1 MKHLLTLSTAIGLLG
16 LGTKSIETSK
26 TSETPFTPETIQKVY
41 RLAGLPSLTKE
52 SSLLAG
58 IDPTTLP
65 NFLSNSINTPNS
77 QPNPIASTFPNLT
90 TGTINGS
97 YVMIPLDYD
106 VAQRAIPKYKILK
119 NAIHAILPY
128 FPRDKYPLVLSTQID
143 HDVRGSGG
151 LQVPDFS
158 SAQFRFPFID
168 LLGDGYST
176 FSYIP
181 DILVDQNPIAI
192 AGARAYEENVIPATF
207 DPPKDPY
214 AQVPGNRDGAFY
226 FNARRIG
233 SLAPLSKV
241 DLSTTY
247 LVQQP
252 QGRYGRIGSY
262 PLDFYTNITNQ
273 PTFGCADSTCLLTC
287 DNMIRFFGTNLT
299 RGPYAP
305 QGITGDVMLT
315 PQSSSGVTSLPNGGT
330 FQGLK
335 GARFDV
341 AFIENNFR
349 DCREFKGYE
358 YMGV

>member
-1 MKHLLTLSTAIGLLG
+1 MSFDVQFTSTR
-16 LGTKSIETSK
+16 S
-26 TSETPFTPETIQKVY
+26 SE
-41 RLAGLPSLTKE
+41 
-52 SSLLAG
+52 
-58 IDPTTLP
+58 
-65 NFLSNSINTPNS
+65 
-77 QPNPIASTFPNLT
+77 
-90 TGTINGS
+90 
-97 YVMIPLDYD
+97 
-106 VAQRAIPKYKILK
+106 IL
-119 NAIHAILPY
+119 IHAIRAILPH
-128 FPRDKYPLVLSTQID
+128 FPPDKYPLVLSTQID
-143 HDVRGSGG
+143 HDIRGPGG
-151 LQVPDFS
+151 LQAPDFT

-181 DILVDQNPIAI
+181 DVLVSENPIAI
-192 AGARAYEENVIPATF
+192 AGAKAYEENVIPATF

-214 AQVPGNRDGAFY
+214 AQVPGNRDGAFF
-226 FNARRIG
+226 FNAKRIG
-233 SLAPLSKV
+233 SLVLPPKV

-247 LVQQP
+247 LVQRP
-252 QGRYGRIGSY
+252 QGPYGRIGSY
-262 PLDFYTNITNQ
+262 PLDFYTNVTNQ

-305 QGITGDVMLT
+305 QGITGDVTLT
-315 PQSSSGVTSLPNGGT
+315 PQSFSGVTSLPHGGT
-330 FQGLK
+330 FRGVK